1 MVELQHE
8 YGAQELAVIGIDAG
22 EEAGVVRDFVEQK
35 GVNYLNLLGD
45 EDVLRAYR
53 VTGRPLIVLITPEG
67 RIHRQYLGW
76 QEKHEWQDKH
86 QVEQGILELLAVS
99 GH

>member
-1 MVELQHE
+1 VELQHN
-8 YGAQELAVIGIDAG
+8 YRAQELAVIGIDAG
-22 EEAGVVRDFVEQK
+22 EQAGVVRDFVEQK

-53 VTGRPLIVLITPEG
+53 VTGTPLIVLITTEG
-67 RIHRQYLGW
+67 RIHSQYLGW
-76 QEKHEWQDKH
+76 QEWDQWQTEH
-86 QVEQGILELLAVS
+86 QVEQGIQELLAVS